1 MKDYSLVTAE
11 TLATNVMAKKF
22 GSTIN
27 YAIITGRERFLNI
40 LKTQN
45 PLFFSVYGDRMKTLN
60 DSDLTNFLDVM
71 LKSRRI
77 VLTPSTVES
86 GAMEMGALATI
97 KGQET
102 SKIIENINL
111 INS

>member
-1 MKDYSLVTAE
+1 MKDYNLVTAE
-11 TLATNVMAKKF
+11 TLASNVMAGKF

-60 DSDLTNFLDVM
+60 DSDLTNFLAVM

-77 VLTPSTVES
+77 VLTPSTIEN
-86 GAMEMGALATI
+86 GAMEIGTLVSI
-97 KGQET
+97 KGLET

-111 INS
+111 INA